1 MYEVLKIKAKSRPR
15 DPPSVFE
22 NMPKN
27 LITTRPSP
35 KQPAKKAASSS
46 RSNILSC
53 QHS

>member
-27 LITTRPSP
+27 LITTLPSP